1 MNTKVDFK
9 CTLLCSY
16 WLMAGAD
23 GSVSTNE
30 DDPEWSVLQKMKV
43 IEGISDQEIEEFLNG
58 DKSEDKL
65 LERLLFNLVVV
76 SHRERLRALAW
87 MDLVMFADGYLHD
100 NEARLFNLVCKRFEI
115 DTEEVLD
122 VKEILLKSINRISQ

>member
-9 CTLLCSY
+9 CTLLCFY

-23 GSVSTNE
+23 GSVSTND